1 MINFQA
7 VIIVCHDFLVS
18 GFDNSFTHGP
28 YSIQTIPPLEV
39 YEPRCSVFDPPAI
52 YKSCPPS
59 YLPGWYCYEAVNGEQ
74 LNLSY
79 SVKVKDNCDKVS
91 YQLDYSF
98 VTFLFSDVR
107 TQRFHSL

>member
-1 MINFQA
+1 MIIF
-7 VIIVCHDFLVS
+7 IIVCHDFLVS
-18 GFDNSFTHGP
+18 GFDNSFAHKP

-91 YQLDYSF
+91 YQLGYSF
-98 VTFLFSDVR
+98 VKFFI
-107 TQRFHSL
+107 F